1 MEEVIKRRKSSLF
14 STKKMVQIAIL
25 SAIAYGLMFISV
37 PLPLFPSFLKIDLSD
52 IPAILGGLAFGPF
65 AGFVVVFIKNFL
77 QMITATTTGGVG
89 EVANTIIGGA
99 YVVVLCMVFKRR
111 TSFKGLVMGF
121 VIGTLVMIAVGMLMN
136 YTVLLPFYGKIMGME
151 AIIGMGKAINP
162 GVDSVG
168 AFVLWFIGPF
178 NLVKGIIVAL
188 VTLPLYKKM
197 ARVIR
202 PR

>member
-1 MEEVIKRRKSSLF
+1 MEEVIKSRKNSLF
-14 STKKMVQIAIL
+14 TTKKLVQIAIL

-65 AGFVVVFIKNFL
+65 AGFIVVFIKNFL

-89 EVANTIIGGA
+89 ELANTLIGGA
-99 YVVVLCMVFKRR
+99 YVVVLCMIFKKR
-111 TSFKGLVMGF
+111 TNFKGLVVGF
-121 VIGTLVMIAVGMLMN
+121 VVGTLSMIVVGMVMN
-136 YTVLLPFYGKIMGME
+136 YFVLLPFYGKIMGMD

-162 GVDSVG
+162 SVNSVG

-178 NLVKGIIVAL
+178 NLVKGIIVAI

-197 ARVIR
+197 ARVVI
-202 PR
+202 PK